1 VTNCPDG
8 FTCLA
13 GSCQPTRVL
22 PEELPSFDSSLVLGG
37 MDDLTPA
44 ECFDTVPCMAGG
56 MLVSP
61 DDECT
66 VARPDGDD
74 INVALRVVH
83 DGLCDSMNRM
93 CFVPLD
99 MGSDEGVT
107 LEGSR
112 LKLPIAVCAKLRQ
125 GLVRGVYVSTACAS
139 KRASNPPCAP
149 SSAVSYDHAI
159 MPARVTVPVTADEL
173 KQLPMS
179 NGQRQPCCTLTSDGN
194 MLYACACDRDDK
206 TSAELFQ
213 VTMHS
218 GLVGSLGTLRA
229 NRGKP
234 FFAAEAFKGSLYWV
248 VDRQVRKTS
257 LTQGAATMSFPVSA
271 GLSPYENASVLVDDS
286 AVYAVAGDDGG
297 KIPFQV
303 SVTDPST
310 GAAKATLPTGDGIG
324 SIFQLD
330 QDADSIYMVRNT
342 DPPMESIVA
351 GMSFTRGSRLIRVS
365 KGMAQYT
372 VVLPQKMVATSS
384 TSHGGYLA
392 VQVDGTKLYTLYEDS
407 PRGDGSSVVQL
418 LRIDLGNPMAS
429 AMPEM
434 LWSMTIN
441 PKVTTLVLQGVV
453 EDVAVLLRSDSVT
466 TSSGTTGI
474 WSFISI
480 GPTAQRIVADFNEPA
495 PVPGLAFDDT
505 KLYWLNQTG
514 TIYSFSK
521 SALQ

>member
-1 VTNCPDG
+1 
-8 FTCLA
+8 
-13 GSCQPTRVL
+13 
-22 PEELPSFDSSLVLGG
+22 
-37 MDDLTPA
+37 
-44 ECFDTVPCMAGG
+44 MAGG

-83 DGLCDSMNRM
+83 DGSCDSMNRM

-139 KRASNPPCAP
+139 KRASNPSCAP

-159 MPARVTVPVTADEL
+159 MPARVTVPVTAGDL
-173 KQLPMS
+173 MPLPMTS
-179 NGQRQPCCTLTSDGN
+179 GQRQPCCTLTSDGN
-194 MLYACACDRDDK
+194 MMYACACDPND
-206 TSAELFQ
+206 TSSAELFQ
-213 VTMHS
+213 ITMKS
-218 GLVGSLGTLRA
+218 GLPTSLGTLRA
-229 NRGKP
+229 KRGGQ
-234 FFAAEAFKGSLYWV
+234 FFAAEAYQGSLYWV

-257 LTQGAATMSFPVSA
+257 LTQGAATMSFPVTA
-271 GLSPYENASVLVDDS
+271 NASPRENASVLVDTA
-286 AVYAVAGDDGG
+286 AVYALANDDLGM
-297 KIPFQV
+297 IPFQV
-303 SVTDPST
+303 LVTDRNT
-310 GAAKATLPTGDGIG
+310 GAAKSTLPAGEGRGT
-324 SIFQLD
+324 IFQLD
-330 QDADSIYMVRNT
+330 QDTDSIYMVRNV
-342 DPPMESIVA
+342 DPPSESIVA

-372 VVLPQKMVATSS
+372 VLLPQKMVATSS

-418 LRIDLGNPMAS
+418 LRIDLSNPMAS

-453 EDVAVLLRSDSVT
+453 EGVAILLRSDNVT
-466 TSSGTTGI
+466 TSRGTTPV
-474 WSFISI
+474 WSFLSI

-495 PVPGLAFDDT
+495 PAPGLAFDDT